1 MFLFSAVFAVI
12 LVPGIT
18 KDSRSTYLDL
28 QDQKSNLEDTKY
40 IINSEIHEPASS
52 KPESLPHVISDKLSS
67 NSLSNH
73 SLNYSDNSSLKQ
85 WNNQSTVQQA
95 DILSSLHPAEKRHIT
110 WNSGGSRGRRR
121 DRRSADYD
129 DYQFYYTG

>member
-18 KDSRSTYLDL
+18 KDSRSTHLDL
-28 QDQKSNLEDTKY
+28 QDQKRNLGDTKY
-40 IINSEIHEPASS
+40 VINSEIHEPASS

-73 SLNYSDNSSLKQ
+73 SHNYSDNSSLKQ
-85 WNNQSTVQQA
+85 WNNQSTVEQA
-95 DILSSLHPAEKRHIT
+95 DILSSLHPAERHIT
-110 WNSGGSRGRRR
+110 WNSGGSGGRRR

-129 DYQFYYTG
+129 DYQFYYPR